1 MSVMRTSYVYSNKKR
16 VKYPAAVLLWLILML
31 FIAITPGMAQQSASD
46 AVMLLKVTGVIDPVV
61 AGYVE
66 QGVQMATEEGAR
78 LVLIQLDTPGG
89 LDTAM
94 RTIVQTIMN
103 AKVPVVVYVAPSG
116 ARAASAGVFITA
128 AAHVAAMAPGTNI
141 GAAHPVDIGQGEMP
155 ETMTDKV
162 TNDAVAYLAAIAEQR
177 NRNVSLAEKLVRQSQ
192 SLTAQQAL
200 EERLI
205 DLIAVD
211 LKALLAALEE
221 RTVEVAGVQ
230 VILHTSGVPIVERD
244 MNWLQVITH
253 GIVDPNIAYV
263 LLSLG
268 TIALVAEFW
277 NPGAIIPGVVG
288 AICLVL
294 AFVAFG
300 SLPVN
305 YGGVALI
312 ILAIIFFVLDLMVAG
327 FGLTIAGVIAF
338 IIGSLFLF
346 SPFTPS
352 EPSMPQLSVS
362 PWLLIA
368 MIAMLVLFFTTI
380 LTAGVRA
387 QLRPS
392 VMRLSLPV
400 GSTGVAVSDLTPQGV
415 VQAAGEQWTAIA
427 VEGDVHAGEE
437 VVVIGHEGLRVKVR
451 KQQVASGKQ
460 HERSETI

>member
-1 MSVMRTSYVYSNKKR
+1 MKKRGVMRTTYAWSNVKVKR
-16 VKYPAAVLLWLILML
+16 PVAILLWLALML
-31 FIAITPGMAQQSASD
+31 FIAITPGTAQQSVSD
-46 AVMLLKVTGVIDPVV
+46 AVVLLKVIGVIDPVV

-66 QGVQMATEEGAR
+66 QGVQTATEEGAR
-78 LVLIQLDTPGG
+78 LVVIQLDTPGG

-94 RTIVQTIMN
+94 RAIVQTIMN

-141 GAAHPVDIGQGEMP
+141 GAARPVDIGQGEMP
-155 ETMTDKV
+155 ETMADKV

-177 NRNVSLAEKLVRQSQ
+177 NRNTSLAERLVRQSQ

-211 LKALLAALEE
+211 LQALLAALEG
-221 RTVEVAGVQ
+221 RTVEVAGAQIV
-230 VILHTSGVPIVERD
+230 LRTLGVSIVERN

-312 ILAIIFFVLDLMVAG
+312 ILAIIFFVLDLMVTG

-362 PWLLIA
+362 PWLLIG
-368 MIAMLVLFFTTI
+368 MTAMLVLFFTTI

-387 QLRPS
+387 HLQPS

-400 GSTGVAVSDLTPQGV
+400 GSTGIAVSDLTPQGV
-415 VQAAGEQWTAIA
+415 IQAASEQWTAVS
-427 VEGDVHAGEE
+427 VEGDIRAGDE
-437 VVVIGHEGLRVKVR
+437 VVVVGHEGLRVKVR
-451 KQQVASGKQ
+451 KQ
-460 HERSETI
+460 

>member
-1 MSVMRTSYVYSNKKR
+1 M
-16 VKYPAAVLLWLILML
+16 LWLILML
-31 FIAITPGMAQQSASD
+31 FIAITPGMAQQSTSD
-46 AVMLLKVTGVIDPVV
+46 AVVLLKVTGVIDPVV

-211 LKALLAALEE
+211 LKALLAALEG
-221 RTVEVAGVQ
+221 RTVEVAGAQ

-346 SPFTPS
+346 SPFTPP

-368 MIAMLVLFFTTI
+368 MIAMVVLFFTTI

-415 VQAAGEQWTAIA
+415 VQAAGEQWTAIV
-427 VEGDVHAGEE
+427 VEGDVRAGEE

>member
-1 MSVMRTSYVYSNKKR
+1 MRISYIWPSSRKGTR
-16 VKYPAAVLLWLILML
+16 PATILLWLVLTL

-46 AVMLLKVTGVIDPVV
+46 AVVLLKVTGVIDPVV

-66 QGVQMATEEGAR
+66 QGVQVATEEGAR
-78 LVLIQLDTPGG
+78 LVVIQLDTPGG

-94 RTIVQTIMN
+94 RSIVQTIMN

-155 ETMTDKV
+155 ETMADKV

-177 NRNVSLAEKLVRQSQ
+177 NRNASLAERLVRQSQ

-200 EERLI
+200 EERLV

-211 LKALLAALEE
+211 LQALLAALEG
-221 RTVEVAGVQ
+221 RTVEVAGAQIV
-230 VILHTSGVPIVERD
+230 LRTLGVSIVERN

-268 TIALVAEFW
+268 IIALVAEFW

-312 ILAIIFFVLDLMVAG
+312 ILAIIFFVLDLMVTG

-338 IIGSLFLF
+338 TIGSLFLF
-346 SPFTPS
+346 SPFTPP
-352 EPSMPQLSVS
+352 EPTMPQLSVS
-362 PWLLIA
+362 PWVLIG
-368 MIAMLVLFFTTI
+368 MTAMLVLFFTTI

-387 QLRPS
+387 HLRPS

-400 GSTGVAVSDLTPQGV
+400 GSIGVAVSDLAPQGV
-415 VQAAGEQWTAIA
+415 IQAASEQWTAIA
-427 VEGDVHAGEE
+427 VEGDIRAGDE
-437 VVVIGHEGLRVKVR
+437 VVVVGHEGLRVKVR
-451 KQQVASGKQ
+451 KQQSV
-460 HERSETI
+460 SEGQIRKE

>member
-1 MSVMRTSYVYSNKKR
+1 MRISYIRLGSKKGTR
-16 VKYPAAVLLWLILML
+16 PAAMLLWLALTL
-31 FIAITPGMAQQSASD
+31 FIAVTPGMAQQSVSD
-46 AVMLLKVTGVIDPVV
+46 AVVLLKVTGVIDPVV

-66 QGVQMATEEGAR
+66 QGVQVATEEGAR
-78 LVLIQLDTPGG
+78 LVVIQLDTPGG

-94 RTIVQTIMN
+94 RSIVQTIMN
-103 AKVPVVVYVAPSG
+103 AKVPVVVYVAPPG

-155 ETMTDKV
+155 ETMADKV

-177 NRNVSLAEKLVRQSQ
+177 NRNASLAERLVRQSQ

-200 EERLI
+200 EERLV

-211 LKALLAALEE
+211 LQALLAALEG
-221 RTVEVAGVQ
+221 RTVEVAGAQIV
-230 VILHTSGVPIVERD
+230 LRTLGVSIVERN

-312 ILAIIFFVLDLMVAG
+312 ILAIIFFVLDLMVTG

-338 IIGSLFLF
+338 TIGSLFLF
-346 SPFTPS
+346 SPFTPP
-352 EPSMPQLSVS
+352 EPTMPQLSVS
-362 PWLLIA
+362 PWVLIG
-368 MIAMLVLFFTTI
+368 MTAMLVLFFTTI

-387 QLRPS
+387 HLRPS

-415 VQAAGEQWTAIA
+415 IQAASEQWTAIA
-427 VEGDVHAGEE
+427 VDGNIRAGDE
-437 VVVIGHEGLRVKVR
+437 VVVVGHEGLRVKVR
-451 KQQVASGKQ
+451 KQQSASVGQIRK
-460 HERSETI
+460 E

>member
-1 MSVMRTSYVYSNKKR
+1 MRISSVWLSKR
-16 VKYPAAVLLWLILML
+16 KSRLAAIGCWLALIL
-31 FIAITPGMAQQSASD
+31 FVAVAPGMAQSSVSD
-46 AVMLLKVTGVIDPVV
+46 AVVLLRVTGVIDPVV

-66 QGVQMATEEGAR
+66 QGVQTATEEGAR
-78 LVLIQLDTPGG
+78 LVVIQLDTPGG

-141 GAAHPVDIGQGEMP
+141 GAARPVDIGQGEMP
-155 ETMTDKV
+155 ETMADKV

-177 NRNVSLAEKLVRQSQ
+177 NRNVSLAERLVRESQ

-211 LKALLAALEE
+211 LKALLAALEG

-230 VILHTSGVPIVERD
+230 ITLHTAGVPIVERN

-346 SPFTPS
+346 SPFTPP

-362 PWLLIA
+362 PWLLIG
-368 MIAMLVLFFTTI
+368 MTAMLVLFFTTV
-380 LTAGVRA
+380 LAAGVRA

-392 VMRLSLPV
+392 AMRINLPV
-400 GSTGVAVSDLTPQGV
+400 GSTGIAVSDLKPQGV
-415 VQAAGEQWTAIA
+415 IQAAGEQWTAIV
-427 VEGDVHAGEE
+427 VEGDVHAGDE
-437 VVVIGHEGLRVKVR
+437 VVVVGHEGLRVKVR
-451 KQQVASGKQ
+451 RQQATSGARD
-460 HERSETI
+460 ERSETA

>member
-1 MSVMRTSYVYSNKKR
+1 
-16 VKYPAAVLLWLILML
+16 
-31 FIAITPGMAQQSASD
+31 MAQSNVSD
-46 AVMLLKVTGVIDPVV
+46 AIVLLKVTGVIDPVV

-66 QGVQMATEEGAR
+66 QGVQIATEEGAR
-78 LVLIQLDTPGG
+78 LVVIQLDTPGG

-103 AKVPVVVYVAPSG
+103 AQVPVVVYVAPSG

-128 AAHVAAMAPGTNI
+128 AAHIAAMAPGTNI
-141 GAAHPVDIGQGEMP
+141 GAARPVDIGQGEMP
-155 ETMTDKV
+155 ETMADKV

-211 LKALLAALEE
+211 LKALLAALEG
-221 RTVEVAGVQ
+221 RTVEVSGAQVTLHTAGVP
-230 VILHTSGVPIVERD
+230 VVERN

-312 ILAIIFFVLDLMVAG
+312 ILAIIFFVLDLMVTG

-346 SPFTPS
+346 SPLTPP

-368 MIAMLVLFFTTI
+368 MTAMLVLFFTTV
-380 LTAGVRA
+380 LAAGVRA

-392 VMRLSLPV
+392 AIRTSLPI
-400 GSTGVAVSDLTPQGV
+400 GSMGVAVSDLKPQGV

-427 VEGDVHAGEE
+427 VDGDVHAGDE
-437 VVVIGHEGLRVKVR
+437 VIVVGHEGLRVKVR
-451 KQQVASGKQ
+451 KQRVAEGQ
-460 HERSETI
+460 QERSETP